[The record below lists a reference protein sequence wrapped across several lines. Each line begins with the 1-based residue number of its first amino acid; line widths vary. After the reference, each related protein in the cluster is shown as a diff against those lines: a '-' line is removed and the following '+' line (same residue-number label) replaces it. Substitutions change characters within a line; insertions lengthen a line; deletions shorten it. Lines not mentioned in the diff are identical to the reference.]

1 MLRLLLQNIFFAWP
15 FFCIRVIVF
24 SCENKGL
31 KKGYMPVA
39 PFVNFKEMEAYFFS
53 SLCDAQSQS
62 KKFSEHEIVLK
73 MLNIST
79 ESSFIILLDWY
90 SWLSFD
96 ESFGMTYL
104 ESVEKKIGLQ

>member
-1 MLRLLLQNIFFAWP
+1 MYCVVLNNFSKRLCDVDAFAAKYFFAWP

-62 KKFSEHEIVLK
+62 KKFFEHEIVLK

-79 ESSFIILLDWY
+79 ESSFIILLD
-90 SWLSFD
+90 
-96 ESFGMTYL
+96 
-104 ESVEKKIGLQ
+104 